1 MPAIMAKGIG
11 SKLPPTQS
19 ERSGAIRAVSVSALC
34 CGFTGKAAMKNSLRI
49 ALLIDAD
56 NASVSTLDYVLGEIA
71 DLGMANVRRA
81 YGDWGSPHLKGWR
94 EALLSNAIQ
103 PVQQIAYTSKGNA
116 SDMAMVIE
124 AMDLLHGG
132 DFDAF
137 ALMSSDSD
145 FTPLV
150 MRLRSANMHVYGFGK
165 SQAPAAFKRACSVFF
180 YVDAQEEAAPAQEQ
194 KAGTAPASA
203 GATPAAPATPGRK
216 SKNELRGDAGL
227 VNLLRNATE
236 ATKREDG
243 WSHLGTVG
251 QYLVNRSSFTPKN
264 YGYST
269 LKPLIVA
276 TEMFELHEDGNHLR
290 ARPASKA
297 AKKKATKK
305 AAKAAKAAAPA
316 KK

>member
-1 MPAIMAKGIG
+1 MA
-11 SKLPPTQS
+11 ST
-19 ERSGAIRAVSVSALC
+19 
-34 CGFTGKAAMKNSLRI
+34 MRI

-103 PVQQIAYTSKGNA
+103 PVQQIAYTAKGNA

-165 SQAPAAFKRACSVFF
+165 SQAPTAFKRACSVFF
-180 YVDAQEEAAPAQEQ
+180 YVDAQEEPVPAQDP
-194 KAGTAPASA
+194 KPG
-203 GATPAAPATPGRK
+203 PAAPPAATRTKAQAPVAPPASPTIKLVQPARK
-216 SKNELRGDAGL
+216 TKNELRGDASL
-227 VNLLRNATE
+227 VNLLRNAVE

-243 WSHLGTVG
+243 WSHFGTVG
-251 QYLVNRSSFTPKN
+251 QYLVNRSSFTSKN

-276 TEMFELHEDGNHLR
+276 TELFELHQDGHHLR
-290 ARPASKA
+290 AKPVSKAPKLA
-297 AKKKATKK
+297 AKKAVKVVVD
-305 AAKAAKAAAPA
+305 PA
-316 KK
+316 KP

>member
-1 MPAIMAKGIG
+1 
-11 SKLPPTQS
+11 
-19 ERSGAIRAVSVSALC
+19 
-34 CGFTGKAAMKNSLRI
+34 MKNSLRI

-56 NASVSTLDYVLGEIA
+56 NASVATLDYVLGEIA

-94 EALLSNAIQ
+94 EALLANAIQ

-150 MRLRSANMHVYGFGK
+150 MRLRSANMQVYGFGK
-165 SQAPAAFKRACSVFF
+165 SQAPTAFKRACSVFF
-180 YVDAQEEAAPAQEQ
+180 YVDAQEEAAPASEH
-194 KAGTAPASA
+194 KAETAASPAT
-203 GATPAAPATPGRK
+203 ATASTAKPSPAATAAPAIKLVQPSRK
-216 SKNELRGDAGL
+216 TKNELRGDTGL

-236 ATKREDG
+236 ASKREDG

-276 TEMFELHEDGNHLR
+276 TELFELHEDGNHVR
-290 ARPASKA
+290 AKSVS
-297 AKKKATKK
+297 KATKK
-305 AAKAAKAAAPA
+305 TA
-316 KK
+316 KKSAQRP

>member
-1 MPAIMAKGIG
+1 
-11 SKLPPTQS
+11 
-19 ERSGAIRAVSVSALC
+19 
-34 CGFTGKAAMKNSLRI
+34 MKNSLRI

-81 YGDWGSPHLKGWR
+81 YGDWGSPHLRGWR

-103 PVQQIAYTSKGNA
+103 PVQQIAYTAKGNA

-124 AMDLLHGG
+124 AMDLLHAGA
-132 DFDAF
+132 FDAF

-180 YVDAQEEAAPAQEQ
+180 YVDAQDEPAPAPEPKPEPVAPNAAPQQAARPQPPP
-194 KAGTAPASA
+194 APAPTAVRQVQPS
-203 GATPAAPATPGRK
+203 RK
-216 SKNELRGDAGL
+216 GKNELRGDAGL
-227 VNLLRNATE
+227 VNLLRSATE

-264 YGYST
+264 YGYGT
-269 LKPLIVA
+269 LKPLVVA
-276 TEMFELHEDGNHLR
+276 TDLFELHEDGNHVR
-290 ARPASKA
+290 ARPVGKA
-297 AKKKATKK
+297 ASSAGNEAAKKATKK
-305 AAKAAKAAAPA
+305 PA
-316 KK
+316 KKAPRVVVEPARR

>member
-1 MPAIMAKGIG
+1 
-11 SKLPPTQS
+11 
-19 ERSGAIRAVSVSALC
+19 
-34 CGFTGKAAMKNSLRI
+34 MKNSLRI

-94 EALLSNAIQ
+94 EALLANAIQ

-124 AMDLLHGG
+124 AMDLLHAG

-180 YVDAQEEAAPAQEQ
+180 YVDAQDDGVPAAEQKAEPAAAASPPPAAAAPAKPVQPS
-194 KAGTAPASA
+194 K
-203 GATPAAPATPGRK
+203 K

-227 VNLLRNATE
+227 VNLLRSATE
-236 ATKREDG
+236 ASKREDG

-269 LKPLIVA
+269 LKPLMVA
-276 TEMFELHEDGNHLR
+276 TELFEFDKDGHHLR
-290 ARPASKA
+290 AKPPGKSARKA
-297 AKKKATKK
+297 AKK
-305 AAKAAKAAAPA
+305 AAGKTEPAAG
-316 KK
+316 

>member
-1 MPAIMAKGIG
+1 
-11 SKLPPTQS
+11 
-19 ERSGAIRAVSVSALC
+19 
-34 CGFTGKAAMKNSLRI
+34 MKTSLRI

-81 YGDWGSPHLKGWR
+81 YGDWGSSHLKGWR

-103 PVQQIAYTSKGNA
+103 PVQQIAYTAKGNA

-165 SQAPAAFKRACSVFF
+165 SQAPTAFKRACSVFF
-180 YVDAQEEAAPAQEQ
+180 YVDSQEEPTPEAKAEPVAAPTAASVSAAAKQQ
-194 KAGTAPASA
+194 SVSTAPH
-203 GATPAAPATPGRK
+203 ATIKLVQPSRK
-216 SKNELRGDAGL
+216 TKNELRGDTGL

-251 QYLVNRSSFTPKN
+251 QYLVNRSSFTSKN

-276 TEMFELHEDGNHLR
+276 TELFELHQDGHHIR
-290 ARPASKA
+290 VKPASKA
-297 AKKKATKK
+297 SKK
-305 AAKAAKAAAPA
+305 AASKAVKVVVEPA
-316 KK
+316 KR

>member
-1 MPAIMAKGIG
+1 
-11 SKLPPTQS
+11 
-19 ERSGAIRAVSVSALC
+19 
-34 CGFTGKAAMKNSLRI
+34 MKNSLRI

-81 YGDWGSPHLKGWR
+81 YGDWGSPHLRGWR

-103 PVQQIAYTSKGNA
+103 PVQQIAYTAKGNA

-132 DFDAF
+132 AFDAF

-150 MRLRSANMHVYGFGK
+150 MRLRSANLHVYGFGK
-165 SQAPAAFKRACSVFF
+165 SQAPTAFKRACSVFF
-180 YVDAQEEAAPAQEQ
+180 YVDAQEDPQPAPAAEAR
-194 KAGTAPASA
+194 K
-203 GATPAAPATPGRK
+203 PATPSAPAAAKTNPATAAAPTIKLVQPSRK
-216 SKNELRGDAGL
+216 SRNELRGDASL

-251 QYLVNRSSFTPKN
+251 HYLVNRNSFTPKN

-276 TEMFELHEDGNHLR
+276 TDLFELHADGNHVR
-290 ARPASKA
+290 APAASEPKPA
-297 AKKKATKK
+297 AK
-305 AAKAAKAAAPA
+305 
-316 KK
+316 

>member
-1 MPAIMAKGIG
+1 
-11 SKLPPTQS
+11 
-19 ERSGAIRAVSVSALC
+19 
-34 CGFTGKAAMKNSLRI
+34 MKNSLRI

-81 YGDWGSPHLKGWR
+81 YGDWGSPHLRGWR

-124 AMDLLHGG
+124 AMDLLHAG

-150 MRLRSANMHVYGFGK
+150 MRLRSANMQVYGFGK
-165 SQAPAAFKRACSVFF
+165 SQAPTAFKRACSVFF
-180 YVDAQEEAAPAQEQ
+180 YVDAQDDDVPAAEHRPEPVAATANDPSASAAAGAAPARPVQPS
-194 KAGTAPASA
+194 K
-203 GATPAAPATPGRK
+203 K
-216 SKNELRGDAGL
+216 SKHELRGDTGL
-227 VNLLRNATE
+227 VHLLRSATE

-251 QYLVNRSSFTPKN
+251 QYLVNRNSFTPKN

-269 LKPLIVA
+269 LKPLMVA
-276 TEMFELHEDGNHLR
+276 TELFEFDKDGHHLR
-290 ARPASKA
+290 AKPPVKAAKNARKA
-297 AKKKATKK
+297 AKKAT
-305 AAKAAKAAAPA
+305 PQD
-316 KK
+316 

>member
-1 MPAIMAKGIG
+1 
-11 SKLPPTQS
+11 
-19 ERSGAIRAVSVSALC
+19 
-34 CGFTGKAAMKNSLRI
+34 MKNSLRI

-81 YGDWGSPHLKGWR
+81 YGDWGSPNLRGWR
-94 EALLSNAIQ
+94 EALLANAIQ

-124 AMDLLHGG
+124 AMDLLHAGA
-132 DFDAF
+132 FDAF

-180 YVDAQEEAAPAQEQ
+180 HVDAQDEAAVVPDKAEAAAPAAA
-194 KAGTAPASA
+194 KPAASTS
-203 GATPAAPATPGRK
+203 ATPQVQPRRK
-216 SKNELRGDAGL
+216 TTNELRGDTAL
-227 VNLLRNATE
+227 VDLLRSATE

-243 WSHLGTVG
+243 WSHLAAVG
-251 QYLVNRSSFTPKN
+251 QYLVNRNAFTPKN

-269 LKPLIVA
+269 LKPLLVA
-276 TEMFELHEDGNHLR
+276 TELFEFDADGHHLR
-290 ARPASKA
+290 AKPPGKAKKRA
-297 AKKKATKK
+297 AKS
-305 AAKAAKAAAPA
+305 AAKSVKSAKQDAGAASA
-316 KK
+316 

>member
-1 MPAIMAKGIG
+1 
-11 SKLPPTQS
+11 
-19 ERSGAIRAVSVSALC
+19 
-34 CGFTGKAAMKNSLRI
+34 MKNSLRI

-81 YGDWGSPHLKGWR
+81 YGDWGSPHLRGWR

-150 MRLRSANMHVYGFGK
+150 MRLRSANMQVYGFGK
-165 SQAPAAFKRACSVFF
+165 SQAPTAFKRACSVFF
-180 YVDAQEEAAPAQEQ
+180 YVDAQEDSAPVPEQKAEPAAPTAAPAATPQPAP
-194 KAGTAPASA
+194 AGTATIRLVQPSKK
-203 GATPAAPATPGRK
+203 T
-216 SKNELRGDAGL
+216 KNELRGDTGL

-236 ATKREDG
+236 ASKREDG

-269 LKPLIVA
+269 LKPLIMA
-276 TEMFELHEDGNHLR
+276 TELFELHEDGNHLR
-290 ARPASKA
+290 ARPVGNTAKKA
-297 AKKKATKK
+297 AKKT
-305 AAKAAKAAAPA
+305 AKAAAPA
-316 KK
+316 AAKKK

>member
-1 MPAIMAKGIG
+1 
-11 SKLPPTQS
+11 
-19 ERSGAIRAVSVSALC
+19 
-34 CGFTGKAAMKNSLRI
+34 MKNSLRI

-81 YGDWGSPHLKGWR
+81 YGDWGSAHLRGWR

-103 PVQQIAYTSKGNA
+103 PVQQIAYTAKGNA

-150 MRLRSANMHVYGFGK
+150 MRLRAANMYVYGFGK
-165 SQAPAAFKRACSVFF
+165 SQAPTAFKRACSVFF
-180 YVDAQEEAAPAQEQ
+180 YVDAQEELSVPVEPKADVAPVVVPAPAAV
-194 KAGTAPASA
+194 KAPSGAQPAS
-203 GATPAAPATPGRK
+203 TTIKLVQPSKKT
-216 SKNELRGDAGL
+216 KNELRGDTSL
-227 VNLLRNATE
+227 VNLLRNAIE

-243 WSHLGTVG
+243 WSHLGTIG

-276 TEMFELHEDGNHLR
+276 TELFELHQDGNHLR
-290 ARPASKA
+290 AKPASKA
-297 AKKKATKK
+297 GKQGAKMATKK
-305 AAKAAKAAAPA
+305 AAKKTVSVVVEPA
-316 KK
+316 KG

>member
-1 MPAIMAKGIG
+1 
-11 SKLPPTQS
+11 
-19 ERSGAIRAVSVSALC
+19 
-34 CGFTGKAAMKNSLRI
+34 MKNSMRI

-71 DLGMANVRRA
+71 DLGMANVRRV
-81 YGDWGSPHLKGWR
+81 YGDWGSPRLKGWR
-94 EALLSNAIQ
+94 EALLANAIQ

-165 SQAPAAFKRACSVFF
+165 SQAPTAFKRACSIFF
-180 YVDAQEEAAPAQEQ
+180 YVDAQEEIAPVQEQ
-194 KAGTAPASA
+194 KADAAASTVIA
-203 GATPAAPATPGRK
+203 GASDVSPTIAAQVLPQVAKVQTASVAAQATIK
-216 SKNELRGDAGL
+216 LVTASKKTKNELRGDTSL

-276 TEMFELHEDGNHLR
+276 TDLFELNKDGNHIR
-290 ARPASKA
+290 AKPASKA
-297 AKKKATKK
+297 GKKTVKK
-305 AAKAAKAAAPA
+305 SVTVTVEPA